1 MRVRVSR
8 SLVGFF
14 LLLQLVPMIVL
25 VFPLYSLL
33 ANVGLLGSQLGLIL
47 ATTVISLPMGV
58 LFFNVFFSDLPPEM
72 SEAAAIDG
80 AGTLRT
86 LWSIAIPLS
95 KPAFGAV
102 AAFALIN
109 TWNEFLLATSLVT
122 NSRLR
127 TLPPALS
134 QYMSSYN
141 FASST
146 TPGMQAVYLLI
157 PIFAAV
163 ILLTLTQRS
172 LTSAYEGGSV
182 KG

>member
-1 MRVRVSR
+1 
-8 SLVGFF
+8 
-14 LLLQLVPMIVL
+14 
-25 VFPLYSLL
+25 
-33 ANVGLLGSQLGLIL
+33 
-47 ATTVISLPMGV
+47 
-58 LFFNVFFSDLPPEM
+58 
-72 SEAAAIDG
+72 
-80 AGTLRT
+80 
-86 LWSIAIPLS
+86 
-95 KPAFGAV
+95 
-102 AAFALIN
+102 LIN

-127 TLPPALS
+127 TLPPALT

-157 PIFAAV
+157 PIFAAI

>member
-1 MRVRVSR
+1 
-8 SLVGFF
+8 
-14 LLLQLVPMIVL
+14 
-25 VFPLYSLL
+25 
-33 ANVGLLGSQLGLIL
+33 
-47 ATTVISLPMGV
+47 
-58 LFFNVFFSDLPPEM
+58 M

-95 KPAFGAV
+95 RPAFGAV

-127 TLPPALS
+127 TLPPALT
-134 QYMSSYN
+134 QYMSSYQ
-141 FASST
+141 FAST
-146 TPGMQAVYLLI
+146 TSPGMQAVYLLI

-163 ILLTLTQRS
+163 VLLTLTQRH